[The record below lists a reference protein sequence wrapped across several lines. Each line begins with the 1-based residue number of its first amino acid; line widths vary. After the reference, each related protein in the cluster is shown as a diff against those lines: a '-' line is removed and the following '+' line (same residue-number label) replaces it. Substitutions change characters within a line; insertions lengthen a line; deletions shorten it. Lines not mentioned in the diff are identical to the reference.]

1 MQQFTHYPSAALRP
15 FLEFYRFIQ
24 FEDDRALAAVLKDY
38 PKTAMDMVFCFD
50 GLLQIKLHDGKV
62 MTLDSH
68 AFIGHFDQA
77 YEVLMGGM
85 LTLFH
90 IRFKAN
96 GVYPLSPLPLKQ
108 VVNGCIPLADF
119 MEEMKHH
126 HLYER
131 LALATSMD
139 DKVKT
144 MEAFLI
150 PYYQGEQLHH
160 RLDYGLRLI
169 EQSRGLIAVKQL
181 AEGLNTNY
189 KSLDRWF
196 NKKVGLTPK
205 RFLQITRFKHILL
218 ELEKQDQPD
227 WIKLVVDFGF
237 YDQAHF
243 IKEFKQFAGALPTTF
258 IDK

>member
-1 MQQFTHYPSAALRP
+1 VQQYTHYPSAALRP
-15 FLEFYRFIQ
+15 YLEFYRFIQ
-24 FEDDRALAAVLKDY
+24 FENDKEFTAVLRDY

-50 GLLQIKLHDGKV
+50 GHVQIKLHDGKV
-62 MTLDSH
+62 LTLDSH
-68 AFIGHFDQA
+68 TFIGHFDQA
-77 YEVLMGGM
+77 YEVLMRGS

-96 GVYPLSPLPLKQ
+96 GVYPLSSLALRK
-108 VVNGCIPLADF
+108 VVNGCVPLADF
-119 MEEMKHH
+119 MGEMKQY

-131 LALATSMD
+131 LALAATMKE
-139 DKVKT
+139 KVQV
-144 MEAFLI
+144 MENFLT

-169 EQSRGLIAVKQL
+169 EQSKGLIAVKQL

-196 NKKVGLTPK
+196 NKKVGLNPK

-218 ELEKQDQPD
+218 ELEKHNQPD
-227 WIKLVVDFGF
+227 WIQLVVDFGF

-243 IKEFKQFAGALPTTF
+243 IKEFKQFAGAVPTLF